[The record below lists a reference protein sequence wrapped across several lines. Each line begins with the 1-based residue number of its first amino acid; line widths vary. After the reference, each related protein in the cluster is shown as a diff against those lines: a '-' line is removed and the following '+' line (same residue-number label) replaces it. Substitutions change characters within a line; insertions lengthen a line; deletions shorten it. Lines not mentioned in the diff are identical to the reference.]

1 MKRVMRILEG
11 MSLLFVVTTIFAALF
26 WPSQIPFIFDDLL
39 LPFGLLHLAVVFFQD
54 KRWRWLILLFG
65 AMAFWVLVSDFIAN
79 NSFRTGHLGIVL
91 RWVKW
96 PIIIVSLAN
105 VKHWSIRKEH
115 VVNFVILLFFGL
127 TIINLI
133 LLLNPFQ
140 IGESLHMLYST
151 KLEVLLG
158 NYHEFGGFRLSGT
171 MRNPN
176 NNGVIFALFLLF
188 FLSLDQ
194 KKYWAYC
201 LLAFIFIFLT
211 QSRTVLILAI
221 ALVGLNMIMNNSR
234 KTNMIMIP
242 AGLIG
247 LVAML
252 FAFRSTNLMS
262 ILSGEAFKSNSWTD
276 RIAHY
281 QIFFDSTSSEKV
293 LGHGVV
299 LDPLAVA
306 GIHFDSE
313 YLSILFQF
321 GIIGMVLLAILTLY
335 LPYLIKK
342 NTGASLF
349 GWILVLFIAG
359 VGVTNFVF
367 LNVEVI
373 TLLSLIIG
381 AWVFLQ
387 RPYKL
392 DDNSN
397 NQSEQ
402 QHI

>member
-1 MKRVMRILEG
+1 
-11 MSLLFVVTTIFAALF
+11 
-26 WPSQIPFIFDDLL
+26 
-39 LPFGLLHLAVVFFQD
+39 
-54 KRWRWLILLFG
+54 
-65 AMAFWVLVSDFIAN
+65 
-79 NSFRTGHLGIVL
+79 
-91 RWVKW
+91 
-96 PIIIVSLAN
+96 
-105 VKHWSIRKEH
+105 
-115 VVNFVILLFFGL
+115 
-127 TIINLI
+127 
-133 LLLNPFQ
+133 
-140 IGESLHMLYST
+140 
-151 KLEVLLG
+151 
-158 NYHEFGGFRLSGT
+158 
-171 MRNPN
+171 
-176 NNGVIFALFLLF
+176 
-188 FLSLDQ
+188 
-194 KKYWAYC
+194 
-201 LLAFIFIFLT
+201 
-211 QSRTVLILAI
+211 
-221 ALVGLNMIMNNSR
+221 
-234 KTNMIMIP
+234 MIMIP

-247 LVAML
+247 LLAML

-299 LDPLAVA
+299 LDPLAVV